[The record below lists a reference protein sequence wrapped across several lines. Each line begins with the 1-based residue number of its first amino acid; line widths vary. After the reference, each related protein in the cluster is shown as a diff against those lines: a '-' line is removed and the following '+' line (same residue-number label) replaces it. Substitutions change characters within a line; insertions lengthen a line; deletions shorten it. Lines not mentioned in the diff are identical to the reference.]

1 LQSSFSNM
9 CRKAEERDALK
20 CDRSLD
26 AFFNPRSVAVIGA
39 TETLGFGH
47 APTKNI
53 LSHPK
58 IKKFLV
64 NVKGGKVMGV
74 DVLRTV
80 RELPEGVD
88 LAVIMVPSS
97 SVIDVVKECA
107 EKGIRHVII
116 ESAGFSETGDEGA
129 RLEREVVKIARAN
142 GMRVI
147 GPNCVGVV
155 NTSNMF
161 TTADVDVAVLVKGG
175 VAFVA
180 QSGVFGT
187 ALVDRAC
194 SEGLGLSKVVTL
206 GNKCDVD
213 EIDLV
218 EYLADD
224 EETKVIGLYV
234 EGVKPRRGRRM
245 IDVFRAASAKKP
257 ILVLKSGRTE
267 AGSKAV
273 KSHTGSLAG
282 SDKVFD
288 AAVKQSGAIR
298 VESIDELFYTAM
310 VLASQPLPPDG
321 DVAIITNSGSLG
333 AMMCDELELLG
344 LKLAVLLPE
353 TVDKLRK
360 VTPPWASCRN
370 PVDVGPAIIESAI
383 PAIEILGRDQNVGF
397 IVMIF
402 AIPGIVSSPRYF
414 NADLTPFFEIL
425 GETASKTGKPT
436 VTLGFGDERIIKMA
450 EKGLGKSRIPVLRN
464 LTLTAKAVASLYE
477 YKKLKNKTDKNK
489 SI

>member
-1 LQSSFSNM
+1 MSNSLSDDYTE
-9 CRKAEERDALK
+9 KGKGGVAL
-20 CDRSLD
+20 RSLD

-47 APTKNI
+47 VPTKNI
-53 LSHPK
+53 LSHQGVK
-58 IKKFLV
+58 TYLV
-64 NVKGGKVMGV
+64 NIKGGKVMGV
-74 DVLRTV
+74 DVFRSV
-80 RELPEGVD
+80 RELPEVVD
-88 LAVIMVPSS
+88 LAVIMVPSGA
-97 SVIDVVKECA
+97 VIEVIKECA
-107 EKGIRHVII
+107 EKGVRHVII
-116 ESAGFSETGDEGA
+116 ESAGFSETGEEGA

-142 GMRVI
+142 GMRII

-161 TTADVDVAVLVKGG
+161 TTADVDVAILVKGG

-213 EIDLV
+213 EVDVV

-234 EGVKPRRGRRM
+234 EGVKPGRGKKM
-245 IDVFRAASAKKP
+245 IEVFKRTSAKKP

-267 AGSKAV
+267 AGSRAV
-273 KSHTGSLAG
+273 RSHTGSLAG

-288 AAVKQSGAIR
+288 AAIKQSGAIR

-321 DVAIITNSGSLG
+321 GVAILTNSGSLG
-333 AMMCDELELLG
+333 AMMCDELETLG
-344 LKLAVLLPE
+344 LKLATLLPE
-353 TVDKLRK
+353 TINGLRK
-360 VTPPWASCRN
+360 AAPPWASCAN
-370 PVDVGPAIIESAI
+370 PVDVGPAVVESAM
-383 PAIEILGRDQNVGF
+383 PAVELLGSDPNVGA

-425 GETASKTGKPT
+425 GETASRTGKPT
-436 VTLGFGDERIIKMA
+436 VVLGFGDERIIKMA
-450 EKGLGKSRIPVLRN
+450 ESGFKKKQIPVLRN
-464 LTLTAKAVASLYE
+464 LTLTAKAIAALYK
-477 YKKLKNKTDKNK
+477 YKQIKGGSK
-489 SI
+489 